1 MSHPVYG
8 VVAGL
13 AFGTLAVLSMLRLT
27 FPDRRAA
34 LAAAFID
41 RFAIGLIIGVV
52 DLSWPAWSVGL
63 AFGLLLSAPSAIIT
77 KAWAP
82 IMILGGLGGL
92 AIGVVMPHVVR

>member
-27 FPDRRAA
+27 FPDKRAA

-41 RFAIGLIIGVV
+41 RFAIGLVIGVA

-63 AFGLLLSAPSAIIT
+63 LFGLLLSAPAAIIT

-92 AIGVVMPHVVR
+92 VIGVLMPHFVG